1 MALLREV
8 EKKKNLKNVKDVDEE
23 LELVKVN
30 YSEGELR
37 KELPN
42 MVMEIAPVSTS
53 HRGDDDDVDF
63 HSNGKVVVAP
73 PYFRSK
79 NVDRRVPFDNF
90 QVGFFLLLSI
100 LTFLNLMFCANV

>member
-1 MALLREV
+1 MVLQREV
-8 EKKKNLKNVKDVDEE
+8 EKKKNPNKKNVTIVDEE

-42 MVMEIAPVSTS
+42 GVMEIAPVSTS
-53 HRGDDDDVDF
+53 HRRDDDDVVDF
-63 HSNGKVVVAP
+63 HCNGKAVVTP

-79 NVDRRVPFDNF
+79 NVDRRVPIDNF
-90 QVGFFLLLSI
+90 HVGFFSY
-100 LTFLNLMFCANV
+100 FQF